1 MDLFLMDYYISS
13 IHLLFDNDYEDPI
26 IKIFREMNEKFNKII
41 EDLDNQN
48 IEYEIKRKNIKKMGE
63 LIKVEQKLKNPYKV

>member
-13 IHLLFDNDYEDPI
+13 IHLLFDNDYEGPI
-26 IKIFREMNEKFNKII
+26 NKIFREMNEKFNKII
-41 EDLDNQN
+41 EDLDKQN

>member
-13 IHLLFDNDYEDPI
+13 IHSLFDNDYEDPI
-26 IKIFREMNEKFNKII
+26 IKIFREMNEKINKII

>member
-1 MDLFLMDYYISS
+1 MDYYISS
-13 IHLLFDNDYEDPI
+13 IHSLFDNDYEDPI

-41 EDLDNQN
+41 EDLDKQN